1 MELAINYT
9 TSNPHK
15 TMPADVSLEFDERL
29 EAELVF
35 AARHDLAC
43 FVPIY
48 DHYAPRI
55 YLYCLRRVGSSQEA
69 EDLTSMTFTR
79 ALGALTD
86 YRGGSIAAWL
96 FSIARHAIADY
107 YRETRIDN
115 VSLDQFEDVLPD
127 FSSPPVEQLIHDE
140 RCVYLHNLIATFS
153 TEEQE
158 LLALSISGELTSEEI
173 GVVIGK
179 KASTVRMR
187 IHRLL
192 KRLRASYAEEF
203 V

>member
-1 MELAINYT
+1 MELAINRT
-9 TSNPHK
+9 TSNSHK
-15 TMPADVSLEFDERL
+15 TMTATVSLEFDEHI

-55 YLYCLRRVGSSQEA
+55 YLYCLRRVGSPQEA

-79 ALGALTD
+79 ALGALTE

-96 FSIARHAIADY
+96 FSIARHAIADH
-107 YRETRIDN
+107 YRENRIDN

-127 FSSPPVEQLIHDE
+127 FSSPPVEQLIQNE
-140 RCVYLHNLIATFS
+140 RCEHLRHLIATFS

-173 GVVIGK
+173 GIVVGK
-179 KASTVRMR
+179 KASAVRMR
-187 IHRLL
+187 IHRIL
-192 KRLRASYAEEF
+192 KRLRALYSEEF